1 MITNIAKI
9 DTIAKNDM
17 AEFACKL
24 DEVIKVS
31 KHDKAMK
38 MLLVWLRK
46 DYLAIWDEIEGLVEE
61 G

>member
-1 MITNIAKI
+1 MSTNLTKI
-9 DTIAKNDM
+9 DVITKNDM

-24 DEVIKVS
+24 DEVIKVP

-46 DYLAIWDEIEGLVEE
+46 DYIAIWDEIEGLVEE